1 MKLEIKLN
9 AQVGGND
16 SASKASAHAALSQ
29 AIERKKDAT
38 ETLEEAWARILSQK
52 NSDADLRKLREVK
65 RAMDAGLIGRES
77 PKTDKRG
84 KLKPLGRFSK
94 AEAIRLYAVLFEQQ
108 REAKLAELVANTPS
122 NYVLI
127 TDEQSLRQVVAD
139 ALKEPIIAVDTE
151 TTGLDVYV
159 DVIVGVSL
167 TLPSVDKHYYI
178 PFEPTQDERALPSEM
193 IVELKSLMESQEIAK
208 VLHNALYDMAMFERH
223 GIKLNNVVWD
233 TMSAMHVLN
242 ENEASYA
249 LKNLATTYLNEPSDT
264 FSELF
269 GRDAKFAEVP
279 LDVALVY
286 AAKDTDLTWR
296 MYQFQL
302 KHLSKLPTVL
312 NYYRRVEVPLMY
324 AVYDMERTGFVIDA
338 KYAEEYGKQMKE
350 EIDVL
355 EAELTTELNVENINS
370 NQQLKPALEAYIG
383 EQLPNLDAK
392 KTLKPLKRKHAIVA
406 KLLQYRELAKL
417 YSTYISV
424 LPEKI
429 HPVTGRLHARFNP
442 NGTVTGRFSS
452 GGNGINLQNQPY
464 AARKL
469 FIAPEGHVIIGA
481 DWSQQEVRCAAYFTK
496 EPTLIEAY
504 QNGRDVYASL
514 ASEFYGKPYEDCGDG
529 TPERKAMKVVVLAV
543 LYGMGPGA
551 LADMLDISMDEA
563 KRFMADF
570 FAKMPNIQRWIN
582 ETQAYAKK
590 NGYVWMDKQQRK
602 RRLPDA
608 KRRVSG
614 YVPEVNRALRQG
626 PNAVIQGTSAIQ
638 SKETIVALYEFCKR
652 KGWRLWSQCHD
663 EAFVL
668 APDTVTREEIAEFEQ
683 IMIGTYVFGDIP
695 NKSDIEFYSRWGEG
709 ISIDEWFAKQKE
721 ETK

>member
-9 AQVGGND
+9 AQVGGQV
-16 SASKASAHAALSQ
+16 SASGALAQ
-29 AIERKKDAT
+29 AVERKKDAT
-38 ETLEEAWARILSQK
+38 ETLEQAWARIFAQK
-52 NSDADLRKLREVK
+52 NTDADLRKLRGVK
-65 RAMDAGLIGRES
+65 HAMDAGLIGREA
-77 PKTDKRG
+77 DKAS
-84 KLKPLGRFSK
+84 KRFSK
-94 AEAIRLYAVLFEQQ
+94 AEAIRLYAVLSEQQ

-122 NYVLI
+122 NCVLI
-127 TDEQSLRQVVAD
+127 ADEQSLRQVVAD

-167 TLPSVDKHYYI
+167 TLPTQDKHYYI
-178 PFEPTQDERALPSEM
+178 PIEPTQDERALPSEM
-193 IVELKSLMESQEIAK
+193 ISELKSLMESQEVAK
-208 VLHNALYDMAMFERH
+208 VLHNALYDIAMFERH

-302 KHLSKLPTVL
+302 KHLSKMPTVL
-312 NYYRRVEVPLMY
+312 DYYRRVEVPLMY

-370 NQQLKPALEAYIG
+370 NQQLKPALEAYIS

-392 KTLKPLKRKHAIVA
+392 KTLKPLKKKHEIIA
-406 KLLQYRELAKL
+406 KLLRYRELAKL

-442 NGTVTGRFSS
+442 NGARTGRFSS
-452 GGNGINLQNQPY
+452 GGNGVNLQNQPH
-464 AARKL
+464 AARRL
-469 FIAPEGHVIIGA
+469 FKAPDGCVIIGG
-481 DWSQQEVRCAAYFTK
+481 DFSQQEVRCAAYFTN
-496 EPTLIEAY
+496 EPVLKTAY
-504 QNGRDVYASL
+504 AEGKDVYSSL
-514 ASEFYGKPYEDCGDG
+514 ASEFYGKHYDDCGDG

-543 LYGMGPGA
+543 MYGMGPGA

-570 FAKMPNIQRWIN
+570 FEKMPRIQSWIN
-582 ETQAYAKK
+582 ETQTFAKK
-590 NGYVWMDKQQRK
+590 HGYVWMDGEQRK
-602 RRLPDA
+602 RRLPEA
-608 KRRVSG
+608 KRKTKG
-614 YVPEVNRALRQG
+614 YDPEVSRALRQG
-626 PNAVIQGTSAIQ
+626 PNAQIQGTSAIQ
-638 SKETIVALYEFCKR
+638 GKVTLINLHEFCKR
-652 KGWRLWSQCHD
+652 KGWQLFCVVHD
-663 EAFVL
+663 ETLVL
-668 APDTVTREEIAEFEQ
+668 APEDFTREDLAEFER
-683 IMIGTYVFGDIP
+683 IMLESYTFGDVK
-695 NKSDIEFYSRWGEG
+695 NKTDIEISRIWGEG
-709 ISIDEWFAKQKE
+709 VTPEDWFAKQKE
-721 ETK
+721 ETE

>member
-9 AQVGGND
+9 AQVGGQV
-16 SASKASAHAALSQ
+16 SASKALAEAAQ
-29 AIERKKDAT
+29 RKKDAT
-38 ETLEEAWARILSQK
+38 ETIEQAWQRILKQK
-52 NSDADLRKLREVK
+52 NTDADLRKLREVK
-65 RAMDAGLIGRES
+65 QAMDAGLIGRES
-77 PKTDKRG
+77 DKST
-84 KLKPLGRFSK
+84 KRFSK
-94 AEAIRLYAVLFEQQ
+94 AEAIRLYAVLFDQQ

-127 TDEQSLRQVVAD
+127 TDEQALRQVVAD
-139 ALKEPIIAVDTE
+139 AMKEPIIAVDTE

-167 TLPSVDKHYYI
+167 SLPTQDKHYYI

-193 IVELKSLMESQEIAK
+193 LGDLKSLMESQEVAK
-208 VLHNALYDMAMFERH
+208 VLHNALYDIAMFERH

-249 LKNLATTYLNEPSDT
+249 LKNLATAYLNEPSDT

-302 KHLSKLPTVL
+302 KHLSKMPTVL
-312 NYYRRVEVPLMY
+312 DYYRRVEVPLMY

-392 KTLKPLKRKHAIVA
+392 KTLKPLKKKHAIIA
-406 KLLQYRELAKL
+406 KLLRYRELAKL

-442 NGTVTGRFSS
+442 NGARTGRFSS
-452 GGNGINLQNQPY
+452 GGNGVNLQNQPH
-464 AARKL
+464 AARRL
-469 FIAPEGHVIIGA
+469 FKAPEGCVIIGG
-481 DWSQQEVRCAAYFTK
+481 DFSQQEVRCAAYFTN
-496 EPTLIEAY
+496 EPVLKTAY
-504 QNGRDVYASL
+504 AEGKDVYSSL
-514 ASEFYGKPYEDCGDG
+514 ASEFYGKPYEECGDG
-529 TPERKAMKVVVLAV
+529 TSERKAMKVVVLAV
-543 LYGMGPGA
+543 MYGMGPGA
-551 LADMLDISMDEA
+551 LADMLDIPIDEA

-570 FAKMPNIQRWIN
+570 FAKMPRIQAWIN
-582 ETQAYAKK
+582 ETQAFAKK
-590 NGYVWMDKQQRK
+590 HGYVWMDGEQRK
-602 RRLPDA
+602 RRLPEA
-608 KRRVSG
+608 KRKVRG
-614 YVPEVNRALRQG
+614 YDPEVSRALRQG
-626 PNAVIQGTSAIQ
+626 PNAQIQGTSAIQ
-638 SKETIVALYEFCKR
+638 GKVTLINLHEFCKR
-652 KGWRLWSQCHD
+652 KGWQLFCVVHD
-663 EAFVL
+663 ETLVL
-668 APDTVTREEIAEFEQ
+668 APEDFTREDLAEFER
-683 IMIGTYVFGDIP
+683 IMLESYTFGDVK
-695 NKSDIEFYSRWGEG
+695 NKTDIEVSRIWGEG
-709 ISIDEWFAKQKE
+709 VSPEEWFSVE
-721 ETK
+721 GN